1 MDPEDGSTRHSRRHC
16 AAQRNNVFKHSAAV
30 GGEGGIV
37 YPWSN
42 ANVFGCL
49 IGFGLLLIVF
59 VCLQIRGKERLAH
72 RIHTYAF

>member
-1 MDPEDGSTRHSRRHC
+1 MDPEDESTGHSRRHC
-16 AAQRNNVFKHSAAV
+16 AARCNNVFKHSAAV
-30 GGEGGIV
+30 GGGIV

-72 RIHTYAF
+72 RIHSYTF

>member
-1 MDPEDGSTRHSRRHC
+1 MSRLDIPGAIVLLGATTC
-16 AAQRNNVFKHSAAV
+16 LNIALQW
-30 GGEGGIV
+30 GGGIV

-72 RIHTYAF
+72 RIHSYTF

>member
-1 MDPEDGSTRHSRRHC
+1 MSRLDIPGAIVLLGATTC
-16 AAQRNNVFKHSAAV
+16 LNIALQW
-30 GGEGGIV
+30 GGGGGIV

-72 RIHTYAF
+72 RIHSYTF